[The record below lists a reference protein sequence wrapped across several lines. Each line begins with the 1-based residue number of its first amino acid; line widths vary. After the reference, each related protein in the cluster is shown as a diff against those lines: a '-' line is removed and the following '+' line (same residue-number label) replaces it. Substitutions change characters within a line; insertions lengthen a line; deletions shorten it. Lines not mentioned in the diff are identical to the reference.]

1 MKTRKPR
8 KDGRYIINVSFM
20 DNELDLIEWAD
31 SQGSFSNYVK
41 QLIREDMAGRRG
53 QTPAIQQVNTNP
65 TGLDVE
71 ALIKLIQSQQGAGAN
86 ETVVTAEP
94 VEPPKPKANKMKIQG
109 IMSKRNEQGTE

>member
-8 KDGRYIINVSFM
+8 KDGRYIINVSFLS
-20 DNELDLIEWAD
+20 DELNLIEWAD

-53 QTPAIQQVNTNP
+53 QTPAIQQVNTNL
-65 TGLDVE
+65 TGLDIQ
-71 ALIKLIQSQQGAGAN
+71 ALLQLIQSQQGAGAN
-86 ETVVTAEP
+86 ETAVTSEP
-94 VEPPKPKANKMKIQG
+94 AEPPKPKANKMKIQG

>member
-1 MKTRKPR
+1 MKIRKPR

-41 QLIREDMAGRRG
+41 QLIRDDMAGRRP
-53 QTPAIQQVNTNP
+53 QPTAMSQLNTNP
-65 TGLDVE
+65 TGLDIE

-109 IMSKRNEQGTE
+109 IRRKRNEQGTE

>member
-1 MKTRKPR
+1 MKIRKPR

-41 QLIREDMAGRRG
+41 QLIRDDMAGRRP
-53 QTPAIQQVNTNP
+53 QPTAMSQLNTNP
-65 TGLDVE
+65 TGLDIE
-71 ALIKLIQSQQGAGAN
+71 ALIKLIQSQQGAGTN

>member
-1 MKTRKPR
+1 MKIRKPR

-41 QLIREDMAGRRG
+41 QLIRDDMAGRRP
-53 QTPAIQQVNTNP
+53 QPTAMSQLNTNP
-65 TGLDVE
+65 TGLDIE
-71 ALIKLIQSQQGAGAN
+71 ALIKLIQSQQGAGTN
-86 ETVVTAEP
+86 ETAVTTEP
-94 VEPPKPKANKMKIQG
+94 AEPPKPKANKMKIQG